1 MHPEPRPRGEQH
13 RAVRALIDSQAG
25 MVARRQLTAH
35 GIDWDHV
42 DAEVRGGRWVAR
54 TPRVVSTTTG
64 PLSLPQRRWLAVL
77 HAGRRSMLGSLS
89 AAAALG
95 LSGWERDTLTVWV
108 DDELSFELVPGV
120 RFFRTRRPLD
130 LLLRPGGGLPLARLE
145 PAVLL
150 WAAYDADLRSAH
162 GVLAAVVQQR
172 LTTAERLQSWIPRLR
187 PLRRAASFR
196 SVLEDVAH
204 GSHSRAELDLVDLCR
219 VHRLPLPDRQR
230 PRHDAAGRARW
241 TDAEWDL
248 PDGHVVVL
256 EVDGAFHAEV
266 RSWSNDKQRHR
277 RLSGPGRTVVGCTA
291 LELRHEPDQLARDLR
306 ILLRLDPDESC
317 A

>member
-1 MHPEPRPRGEQH
+1 MDPDPRPHGEQH
-13 RAVRALIDSQAG
+13 RDLRALITDQAG

-35 GIDWDHV
+35 GVDWDHV
-42 DAEVRGGRWVAR
+42 DAAVRASRWVAR

-64 PLSLPQRRWLAVL
+64 PLDLQQRRWLAVL
-77 HAGRRSMLGSLS
+77 HAGPRSMLGSLS
-89 AAAALG
+89 AAAAHG
-95 LSGWERDTLTVWV
+95 LAGWGRDTLTVWV
-108 DDELSFELVPGV
+108 DDELSFDPVPGV
-120 RFFRTRRPLD
+120 RFFRTRRPHD
-130 LLLRPGGGLPLARLE
+130 LLLRHAHGLPLAQLE

-172 LTTAERLQSWIPRLR
+172 LTTAERLQSWIPVLR

-196 SVLEDVAH
+196 SVLEDVAR

-219 VHRLPLPDRQR
+219 DHGLPLPDRQR
-230 PRHDAAGRARW
+230 PRRDPAGRARW

-256 EVDGAFHAEV
+256 EVDGAFHTEI

-291 LELRHEPDQLARDLR
+291 HELRHEPEELVRDLR
-306 ILLRLDPDESC
+306 VLLRLGPGGSC